1 MNGAP
6 GLAQQGIIHRH
17 HQGLVRG
24 QRLFDRL
31 TSLAKNRLLIKPV
44 LRVKPVVGRPVLLV
58 AVLRAQKCTDGVP
71 SETNQM
77 GQQMTA
83 CALKTLLAGKGGG
96 RAIDEFF

>member
-17 HQGLVRG
+17 HQRFVGG
-24 QRLFDRL
+24 QRLFNR
-31 TSLAKNRLLIKPV
+31 LAKNRLLIKPV
-44 LRVKPVVGRPVLLV
+44 LRVKPVVGRPILLV
-58 AVLRAQKCTDGVP
+58 AVLRAQQCADGVP
-71 SETNQM
+71 SETNQI

-83 CALKTLLAGKGGG
+83 GPLKTLWAGKGAG